1 MSFDSPLCACLRRSL
16 TGLLAVVA
24 LVAQMMAPPMAHAN
38 AGGDLGS
45 DWIEICADAGPVLVR
60 LRDDGSVEKRAPTS
74 PAHGSCPKCLTC
86 VTCAGVAGIDP
97 GVTVMDCAGVFAASL
112 KRHMAEAVAFVS
124 KAWQRPMTR
133 GPPCGPQYKNEMA
146 RAGHV
151 KTANPKEGGAL

>member
-45 DWIEICADAGPVLVR
+45 DWIEICADAGPLMVR
-60 LRDDGSVEKRAPTS
+60 VREDGSVDKRAPIS

-97 GVTVMDCAGVFAASL
+97 AVAVMDGADVFAVSV
-112 KRHMAEAVAFVS
+112 RNDMAGAIVFVS

-133 GPPCGPQYKNEMA
+133 GPPCAPQNKTTLA

-151 KTANPKEGGAL
+151 MTANPTEGGAL

>member
-24 LVAQMMAPPMAHAN
+24 LVAQMLAPPMAHAN
-38 AGGDLGS
+38 VGGDLGS

-60 LRDDGSVEKRAPTS
+60 LRDDGSVETRAPTS
-74 PAHGSCPKCLTC
+74 PAPGSCPKCLTC

-97 GVTVMDCAGVFAASL
+97 GVTLMDGAGVFAVSV
-112 KRHMAEAVAFVS
+112 RNDMAGEIVCVS

-133 GPPCGPQYKNEMA
+133 GPPCAPQNKTTLA

-151 KTANPKEGGAL
+151 MTANPTEGGAL

>member
-24 LVAQMMAPPMAHAN
+24 LVAQMMVPPMAHATLR
-38 AGGDLGS
+38 GDLSG
-45 DWIEICADAGPVLVR
+45 DWVEICADDGPVLVR
-60 LRDDGSVEKRAPTS
+60 LRDDGSVEKRAPAS

-86 VTCAGVAGIDP
+86 MACATNAALDP
-97 GVTVMDCAGVFAASL
+97 GTVALDGKVQQVLAQVIVTGDATRIL
-112 KRHMAEAVAFVS
+112 S

-133 GPPCGPQYKNEMA
+133 GPPCAVQYMIEMA

-151 KTANPKEGGAL
+151 MTANPIEGGAL